1 VLHAAAIHSR
11 EQRCA
16 KWEVE
21 VVVWWSVVRWPP
33 VVGGVVGSEGS
44 EKCEK

>member
-21 VVVWWSVVRWPP
+21 VVVVVVVRGP

-44 EKCEK
+44 EK